1 MELDRKILAE
11 IAVADMAAFRTT
23 GGDSQI
29 PPERVALF
37 PTRAMNDSL
46 EALQGEVLDRIQQSA
61 SEAEIEQ
68 LRVEV
73 LGRNGRLTL
82 LLRGVGGLPVE
93 ERRSAGEQLNQLK
106 RDLEGWLDARLAA
119 VKAES
124 KSRALK
130 EQKVDI
136 TLPGSRLER
145 GGSHPLTLV
154 TDEIVDIFHGLGFEI
169 ARGPDIE
176 DDYHNFEALNF
187 PKDHPARDMQDTI
200 FVSNDRLL
208 RTHTSPVQIRTMENR
223 QPPLQVIVPGAVYRH
238 DDDATHSPMFHQV
251 EGFVVD
257 ENISFA
263 DLKGVL
269 THVLREIFQR
279 DAGVRFRPSFFPF
292 TEPSAEID
300 IQCVICSGSG
310 WMKSGQ
316 TCRVCKASG
325 WLEILGAGMIDP
337 AVFRFV
343 GYDSEKFSGFAF
355 GMGVERIAM
364 LKYGIDDIRLFFQND
379 LRFLKQFR

>member
-1 MELDRKILAE
+1 
-11 IAVADMAAFRTT
+11 
-23 GGDSQI
+23 
-29 PPERVALF
+29 
-37 PTRAMNDSL
+37 MNDSL

-93 ERRSAGEQLNQLK
+93 ERRSAGERLNQLK

-154 TDEIVDIFHGLGFEI
+154 TDEIIDIFHGLGFEI

-310 WMKSGQ
+310 SMKSGQ

-343 GYDSEKFSGFAF
+343 GYDSEKCSGFAF